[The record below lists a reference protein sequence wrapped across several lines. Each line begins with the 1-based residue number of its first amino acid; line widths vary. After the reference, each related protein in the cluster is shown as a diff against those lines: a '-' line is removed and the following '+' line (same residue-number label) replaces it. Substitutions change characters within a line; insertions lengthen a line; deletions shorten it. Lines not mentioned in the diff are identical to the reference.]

1 MATLK
6 GGPTYVGRRRTKQET
21 RMTTLNKE
29 IAWER
34 DFDAA
39 QKHSGGKHLLVDFSA
54 APM

>member
-1 MATLK
+1 M
-6 GGPTYVGRRRTKQET
+6 PRREDT
-21 RMTTLNKE
+21 MTTAHKE

-39 QKHSGGKHLLVDFSA
+39 QKRGGKHVLVDFSA

>member
-1 MATLK
+1 
-6 GGPTYVGRRRTKQET
+6 
-21 RMTTLNKE
+21 MTTAHKE

-39 QKHSGGKHLLVDFSA
+39 QKRGGKHVLVDFSA